1 MPIGDTLRDGGRK
14 LAAPYRGEFR
24 KFASQVLAL
33 GQVQGS
39 PRSSQRPFRE
49 NDKKQP
55 LFDKKRE
62 DSADKNVMQI

>member
-1 MPIGDTLRDGGRK
+1 MPVGDTVKDGGRK
-14 LAAPYRGEFR
+14 MEAPYRGEFR

-49 NDKKQP
+49 NDKKEKTAP
-55 LFDKKRE
+55 TKCATDIVL
-62 DSADKNVMQI
+62 